1 MKTNKGANI
10 LWLVPAVFAAAALAL
25 FAGAVRNAG
34 PEIIWGLRFPRI
46 LAAAVVGAG
55 LGFSGAVFQG
65 LLKNP
70 LSDPYILGT
79 SAGAMAGAVLCS
91 AFGISRSSPLFYLA
105 VFAGAFCATFFT
117 YSLAKI
123 KKYASVAHLVLS
135 GVAVSTFLTALIML
149 FMTLYRE
156 HSLSLVYFL
165 LGGFFPADNALLA
178 ISGAIVAASVACG
191 AVLWRYLDIFSLG
204 EEKAAYL
211 GADPDKVR
219 LIFFALASL
228 ATAASVALAGTVG
241 FVGLIVPHV
250 LRLLFGPSHRSL
262 LISSALGGALFL
274 ILADT
279 VARVAAAPVEIPV
292 GVITALFGAPFFI
305 WLLRSTAGGNN
316 RIKD

>member
-1 MKTNKGANI
+1 MNNQRRKV
-10 LWLVPAVFAAAALAL
+10 LWLVPAVLAAAALAL
-25 FAGAVRNAG
+25 FTGSVRSAG
-34 PEIIWGLRFPRI
+34 PEIIWGLRLPRI

-91 AFGISRSSPLFYLA
+91 AFGIGRSSPVFYLA
-105 VFAGAFCATFFT
+105 VFAGAFLATFLT

-123 KKYASVAHLVLS
+123 KKYASVAHLVLA

-149 FMTLYRE
+149 FMTVHRE

-165 LGGFFPADNALLA
+165 LGGFFPADNSLLVV
-178 ISGAIVAASVACG
+178 SGVIVAVSVSGG
-191 AVLWRYLDIFSLG
+191 AFLWRYLDIFSLG

-219 LIFFALASL
+219 LVFFALASL
-228 ATAASVALAGTVG
+228 ATAAAVALAGTVG

-250 LRLLFGPSHRSL
+250 LRLLSGPSHRRL

-274 ILADT
+274 ILADA
-279 VARVAAAPVEIPV
+279 VARTAAAPMEIPV

-305 WLLRSTAGGNN
+305 WLLRHTAEE
-316 RIKD
+316 R

>member
-1 MKTNKGANI
+1 MRINRSLSV
-10 LWLVPAVFAAAALAL
+10 LWLVPAVAAAAALAL
-25 FAGAVRNAG
+25 FTGAVRAAG
-34 PEIIWGLRFPRI
+34 PEIIWGLRLPRI

-91 AFGISRSSPLFYLA
+91 ALGIGRSAPAFYLT
-105 VFAGAFCATFFT
+105 VFAGAFSATFFT

-123 KKYASVAHLVLS
+123 KKYASTAHLVLS

-149 FMTLYRE
+149 FVTLYRE

-165 LGGFFPADNALLA
+165 LGGFFPADSALLA
-178 ISGAIVAASVACG
+178 VSGVIVAVSVAGG
-191 AVLWRYLDIFSLG
+191 ALLWRYLDIFSLG

-211 GADPDKVR
+211 GTDPDRMR
-219 LIFFALASL
+219 LVFFALASL
-228 ATAASVALAGTVG
+228 STAAAVALAGTVG

-250 LRLLFGPSHRSL
+250 LRLICGPSHRRL
-262 LISSALGGALFL
+262 LVSSALGGALFL

-279 VARVAAAPVEIPV
+279 VARAAAAPVEIPV

-305 WLLRSTAGGNN
+305 WLLRVKGEG
-316 RIKD
+316 

>member
-1 MKTNKGANI
+1 MKLNRGTEV

-25 FAGAVRNAG
+25 VTGTVRDAG
-34 PEIIWGLRFPRI
+34 PEIIWGLRLPRM
-46 LAAAVVGAG
+46 LAAAVVGSG

-91 AFGISRSSPLFYLA
+91 AFGVGRSSPAFYPA
-105 VFAGAFCATFFT
+105 VFAGAFGATFFT

-123 KKYASVAHLVLS
+123 KKRPSAAHLVLS
-135 GVAVSTFLTALIML
+135 GVAVSAFLTALIML

-165 LGGFFPADNALLA
+165 LGGFFPAEASLLA
-178 ISGAIVAASVACG
+178 FSGAIVAAAVASG
-191 AVLWRYLDIFSLG
+191 SLLWRYLDIFSLG

-219 LIFFALASL
+219 LAFFALASL
-228 ATAASVALAGTVG
+228 ATAAAVALAGTVG

-250 LRLLFGPSHRSL
+250 LRFLFGPSHRRL
-262 LISSALGGALFL
+262 LLSSALGGALLL

-279 VARVAAAPVEIPV
+279 AARTAAAPAEIPV

-305 WLLRSTAGGNN
+305 WLLRTNSS
-316 RIKD
+316 DQ

>member
-1 MKTNKGANI
+1 MKINKGANI
-10 LWLVPAVFAAAALAL
+10 LWLAPAVLAAAALAL
-25 FAGAVRNAG
+25 VTGAVGNAG
-34 PEIIWGLRFPRI
+34 PEIIWGLRLPRV

-91 AFGISRSSPLFYLA
+91 AFDISRSSPLFYLL
-105 VFAGAFCATFFT
+105 VFAGAFFATFLT

-123 KKYASVAHLVLS
+123 KKYASMAHLVLA
-135 GVAVSTFLTALIML
+135 GVAVSTFLTAFIML

-165 LGGFFPADNALLA
+165 LGGFFPADNSLLA
-178 ISGAIVAASVACG
+178 VSGVIVAVSVVGG
-191 AVLWRYLDIFSLG
+191 AFLWRYLDIFSLG

-211 GADPDKVR
+211 GADPDRVR
-219 LIFFALASL
+219 LVFFALASL
-228 ATAASVALAGTVG
+228 ATAAAVALAGTVG

-250 LRLLFGPSHRSL
+250 LRLFFGPSHRRL
-262 LISSALGGALFL
+262 LLSSALGGALFL
-274 ILADT
+274 ILADA

-305 WLLRSTAGGNN
+305 WLLRRTAGEQ
-316 RIKD
+316 

>member
-1 MKTNKGANI
+1 MNKEMRKV
-10 LWLVPAVFAAAALAL
+10 LWLVPAVIAAAGLAL
-25 FAGAVRNAG
+25 FTGAVRAAG

-91 AFGISRSSPLFYLA
+91 AFGVARSSPFFYLI
-105 VFAGAFCATFFT
+105 VFAGAFFATFLT
-117 YSLAKI
+117 YSLSKV
-123 KKYASVAHLVLS
+123 KKRPSMAHLVLA

-156 HSLSLVYFL
+156 HSLSLIYFL
-165 LGGFFPADNALLA
+165 LGGFFPADNSLLA
-178 ISGAIVAASVACG
+178 VSGAIIIASVAG
-191 AVLWRYLDIFSLG
+191 GVFLWRYLDIFSLG

-219 LIFFALASL
+219 LVFFALASF
-228 ATAASVALAGTVG
+228 ATAAAVALAGTVG

-250 LRLLFGPSHRSL
+250 LRIFFGPSHRRL

-274 ILADT
+274 ILADA
-279 VARVAAAPVEIPV
+279 VARAAAAPAEIPV

-305 WLLRSTAGGNN
+305 WLLRRTAGG
-316 RIKD
+316 DSAE

>member
-1 MKTNKGANI
+1 MKISKSMNV
-10 LWLVPAVFAAAALAL
+10 LWLVPAVLAAAVLAL
-25 FAGAVRNAG
+25 FTGAVGAAG
-34 PEIIWGLRFPRI
+34 PEIIWGLRLPRI

-79 SAGAMAGAVLCS
+79 SAGAMAGAVVCS
-91 AFGISRSSPLFYLA
+91 AFGIGRSSPLFYLV
-105 VFAGAFCATFFT
+105 VFTGAFFATFLT

-123 KKYASVAHLVLS
+123 KRHASVAHLVLA

-165 LGGFFPADNALLA
+165 LGGFFPADTSLLVV
-178 ISGAIVAASVACG
+178 SGAIVAASVAGG
-191 AVLWRYLDIFSLG
+191 AILWRYLDIFSLG
-204 EEKAAYL
+204 EEKASYL

-219 LIFFALASL
+219 LLFFALASL
-228 ATAASVALAGTVG
+228 ATAAAVALAGTVG

-250 LRLLFGPSHRSL
+250 LRLVFGPSHRRL
-262 LISSALGGALFL
+262 LVSSALGGALFL
-274 ILADT
+274 ILADA
-279 VARVAAAPVEIPV
+279 VARTAAAPVEIPV

-305 WLLRSTAGGNN
+305 WLLRRTAGGNSSE
-316 RIKD
+316 